1 MEICHSSCSACTVKN
16 NPNQCSSCS
25 STLASLAYNA
35 FAAGINSSA
44 CTLTTNNNAQ
54 FLLTI
59 NKDTTL
65 GTGSAGVPGLTSVTY
80 NGITASTS
88 GTALSTLMYTQKVID
103 FSTFST
109 TNSVVFNF
117 NGLPAVHQK
126 VIVRARVYTECSTAS
141 GQNTTVK
148 MILEDQTAS
157 PVTLPLATKV

>member
-1 MEICHSSCSACTVKN
+1 MEICHSSCGACTVKN
-16 NPNQCSSCS
+16 NPNQCSSCAS
-25 STLASLAYNA
+25 ALTSLAYNP
-35 FAAGINSSA
+35 FATGITSSA

-54 FLLTI
+54 FFITI

-65 GTGSAGVPGLTSVTY
+65 GTGSATVPGLTSVTY
-80 NGITASTS
+80 NGITASAS

-109 TNSVVFNF
+109 ANSIVFNF
-117 NGLPAVHQK
+117 NSLPAAHQK
-126 VIVRARVYTECSTAS
+126 VIVRARVFTECSTAS

-148 MILEDQTAS
+148 MIFEDQTAS